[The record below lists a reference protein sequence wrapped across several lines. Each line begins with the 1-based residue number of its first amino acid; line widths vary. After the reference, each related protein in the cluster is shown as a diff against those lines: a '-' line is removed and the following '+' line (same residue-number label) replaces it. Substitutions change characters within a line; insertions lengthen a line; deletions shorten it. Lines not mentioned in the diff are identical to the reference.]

1 MTCGAKSVSIGTFRS
16 SREDCS
22 LSERVIP
29 REEEERKTMEPPANP
44 RWIKSSLSAGIGAC
58 VEFAPHG
65 DMIAL
70 RDSKHPD
77 VLLHFTQLEVFAF
90 IDGAKRGEFDH
101 LVEL

>member
-1 MTCGAKSVSIGTFRS
+1 
-16 SREDCS
+16 
-22 LSERVIP
+22 
-29 REEEERKTMEPPANP
+29 MEPPVNL
-44 RWIKSSLSAGIGAC
+44 RWVKASLSAGFGAC

-77 VLLHFTQLEVFAF
+77 VLLQFTQLEVFAF